1 MSSKGA
7 SIYRTKRWQ
16 ELRRLVLAEEPVCHW
31 CHRAPSTEA
40 DHLIEIARDDGH
52 DPYDRAY
59 IVGSC
64 KPCNS
69 RRGSTYQAK
78 AKALRRNGFLGA
90 SRGTPPP
97 LLPLSRDMSDDR
109 AASETISADGYV
121 PGQIT
126 PRLRTP
132 SWGDK
137 SYAPLVAAWAEDN
150 LGFALWPWQVDALAG
165 ALEHDD
171 AGNLRHRWGLI
182 STARQNGKTAL
193 EAALIGWWL
202 THGEQVRGGPQSVL
216 SVAHLFLTG
225 ELVARQL
232 FPVLEERYGF
242 KTFNSSGRM
251 EARSDTGSVWRIQSS
266 TPRSGHGTS
275 NDLLVVDE
283 LFAIPEVVLD
293 AGLLP
298 TQRARPNPLAMFLST
313 AGTEDSKAF
322 IRWRERGMQIIERGE
337 PDRLFM
343 CEFSP
348 PGNAD
353 PTDRRYWHMANP
365 ALGMGFLTMQ
375 DIEDAFNSP
384 NRDAFMRSDLNM
396 WTAAAGAWL
405 PPGTWEALTVDDDLP
420 AGGTLSVDSDVTDL
434 RYVGVRAVSL
444 GENRIQVKTEFVV
457 ESQGAMWDAV
467 RAVMEDKTVKLN
479 LTPGLADICPP
490 ELAYR
495 MTMVGTSELGRQTQL
510 VRNMILEGLVTHSGQ
525 LSLTEQVNRAVA
537 GRTTGGITLSSQKS
551 PGPIEQTRCLVWSV
565 GAEARPLGNVRKP
578 MIGTSSR

>member
-1 MSSKGA
+1 
-7 SIYRTKRWQ
+7 
-16 ELRRLVLAEEPVCHW
+16 
-31 CHRAPSTEA
+31 
-40 DHLIEIARDDGH
+40 
-52 DPYDRAY
+52 
-59 IVGSC
+59 
-64 KPCNS
+64 
-69 RRGSTYQAK
+69 
-78 AKALRRNGFLGA
+78 
-90 SRGTPPP
+90 
-97 LLPLSRDMSDDR
+97 
-109 AASETISADGYV
+109 
-121 PGQIT
+121 
-126 PRLRTP
+126 
-132 SWGDK
+132 
-137 SYAPLVAAWAEDN
+137 
-150 LGFALWPWQVDALAG
+150 
-165 ALEHDD
+165 
-171 AGNLRHRWGLI
+171 
-182 STARQNGKTAL
+182 
-193 EAALIGWWL
+193 
-202 THGEQVRGGPQSVL
+202 
-216 SVAHLFLTG
+216 
-225 ELVARQL
+225 
-232 FPVLEERYGF
+232 
-242 KTFNSSGRM
+242 
-251 EARSDTGSVWRIQSS
+251 
-266 TPRSGHGTS
+266 
-275 NDLLVVDE
+275 
-283 LFAIPEVVLD
+283 
-293 AGLLP
+293 
-298 TQRARPNPLAMFLST
+298 
-313 AGTEDSKAF
+313 
-322 IRWRERGMQIIERGE
+322 MQIIERGE

-365 ALGMGFLTMQ
+365 ALGMGYLTMQ

-444 GENRIQVKTEFVV
+444 GDNRIQVKTEFVV